1 MKTKR
6 FISILLTAMFIL
18 TLVPQ
23 AVIAEEETKYLPDD
37 DYSFLILDILGEN
50 GENLA
55 DGIFLNEYEFTDPSV
70 THGTSRNIYGATKVT
85 FRVICK
91 SNVDFKIEQDTAFD
105 DTLNPV
111 FDNIDSITSYSTS
124 KEYTLVEGNSND
136 ENRFLYQVTKDG
148 VTYHG
153 TITFYVYPA
162 EYYDISIVFNT
173 LDEEYYIYDYK
184 EIYDYQST
192 ENDISFNMDTL
203 AKYKTES
210 GEFASPNWSYFRMLF
225 NRFTTDEENSVR
237 INGYDYGEQN
247 IIVEGDNYYTI
258 EFENNGEK
266 KSLNLIIKN
275 SETTPWT
282 NPFTDVET
290 SDPFYN
296 SVKYCNMEN
305 LILGTSDT
313 TFSPDNVATRAMV
326 VTLLYRIAENP
337 DVENKTTFT
346 DISQDD
352 WYYNAVLWAN
362 SNGIVT
368 GYDSEHFGPNDN
380 ITREQFATILY
391 RYIKMI
397 KPNVEYY
404 SMDSYGEYVK
414 KQYKE
419 YTANEGNPISD
430 YAFEPMVLA
439 LSNGIIKTKNYRI
452 EPKNPMTR
460 GDLAIGM
467 AALNI
472 LIIPQLDYSTNI
484 IY

>member
-1 MKTKR
+1 
-6 FISILLTAMFIL
+6 
-18 TLVPQ
+18 
-23 AVIAEEETKYLPDD
+23 
-37 DYSFLILDILGEN
+37 
-50 GENLA
+50 
-55 DGIFLNEYEFTDPSV
+55 
-70 THGTSRNIYGATKVT
+70 
-85 FRVICK
+85 
-91 SNVDFKIEQDTAFD
+91 
-105 DTLNPV
+105 
-111 FDNIDSITSYSTS
+111 
-124 KEYTLVEGNSND
+124 
-136 ENRFLYQVTKDG
+136 
-148 VTYHG
+148 
-153 TITFYVYPA
+153 
-162 EYYDISIVFNT
+162 
-173 LDEEYYIYDYK
+173 
-184 EIYDYQST
+184 
-192 ENDISFNMDTL
+192 
-203 AKYKTES
+203 
-210 GEFASPNWSYFRMLF
+210 
-225 NRFTTDEENSVR
+225 
-237 INGYDYGEQN
+237 
-247 IIVEGDNYYTI
+247 
-258 EFENNGEK
+258 
-266 KSLNLIIKN
+266 
-275 SETTPWT
+275 
-282 NPFTDVET
+282 
-290 SDPFYN
+290 
-296 SVKYCNMEN
+296 MEN

-326 VTLLYRIAENP
+326 VTLLYRIAGNP

-397 KPNVEYY
+397 KPDVEFY

-419 YTANEGNPISD
+419 YTANEGNPISE

-439 LSNGIIKTKNYRI
+439 LSEGIIKTKNYRI

-467 AALNI
+467 AALDI